1 MDIGSVST
9 AISMTE
15 VLDQVAVAVLDNSL
29 ETLEVLG
36 DGMVEMLEASV
47 TPYLGQNI
55 DYSV

>member
-9 AISMTE
+9 AMSATQVMNE
-15 VLDQVAVAVLDNSL
+15 VAFAVMGKSL
-29 ETLEVLG
+29 ETVESLG
-36 DGMVEMLEASV
+36 DGMIKMMEASV